1 MTGKYC
7 SFCDSPYAPVRHHWH
22 QKGETAIRRVS
33 VCYSCNCIL
42 RRPHGDPE
50 RYLLPDWDTQKWYVE
65 QVRGGKMPISLA
77 DLVDGVE
84 RGYREWVEVRLPVDV
99 VERVKEI
106 VKKRQAKGEKS
117 LTVSKYL
124 GAILVLQVMRKH
136 R

>member
-1 MTGKYC
+1 
-7 SFCDSPYAPVRHHWH
+7 
-22 QKGETAIRRVS
+22 
-33 VCYSCNCIL
+33 
-42 RRPHGDPE
+42 
-50 RYLLPDWDTQKWYVE
+50 LLPDWDTQKWYVE